1 MGAHRVY
8 HSSVSL
14 KLGMLIMGMLGSL
27 LLLAEDSPAPV
38 KRVILPKILSVD
50 LALQKI
56 NPPNLVI
63 SAVAEAPTAGYT
75 DAQLH
80 VAQYQTP
87 PKDGIQDCYFTAV
100 RPSGAAAQV
109 VSQVNAS
116 AVIIDVES
124 KAPWL
129 RGVRIHGLGKGV
141 VVKKR
146 F

>member
-1 MGAHRVY
+1 MCY
-8 HSSVSL
+8 HPSHCSL
-14 KLGMLIMGMLGSL
+14 KSVRSVLLVMGLLSSL
-27 LLLAEDSPAPV
+27 LLLAEDAPAL
-38 KRVILPKILSVD
+38 KRVIIPKILSAD

-63 SAVAEAPTAGYT
+63 AAVAEVPTAGYT

-80 VAQYQTP
+80 LAHYQTP

-100 RPSGAAAQV
+100 RPTGASAQV
-109 VSQVNAS
+109 LTQLKAS
-116 AVIIDVES
+116 AVIIDVDA

-129 RGVRIHGLGKGV
+129 RGVRIHGLGKGMV
-141 VVKKR
+141 LKMR